1 MAKKNNPVKSDET
14 PSPQENVKAPKKANY
29 FEEWE
34 CKITNSQDGAKFEK
48 LKIKRKCVKITE
60 EQAETLNAGILKGG
74 NTYAKMYFRPE

>member
-1 MAKKNNPVKSDET
+1 MAKAKTTKDE
-14 PSPQENVKAPKKANY
+14 PIEEKVKAPKKTDH

-34 CKITNSQDGAKFEK
+34 VKIANSTDGPRAEK
-48 LKIKRKCVKITE
+48 LKLKRKCVKITE